1 MSNGL
6 TTVTVRI
13 GGEDYSIRTEATPDH
28 ARECAALVDG
38 ALNDIRGRGSLLEA
52 HKAGILAALSI
63 ADLLLQE
70 RGALNAERTES
81 ARRADSLAADVE
93 SALSARDLASR
104 S

>member
-1 MSNGL
+1 MREGL
-6 TTVTVRI
+6 TTVSVRI
-13 GGEDYSIRTEATPDH
+13 GGEEYSIRTEATPEH
-28 ARECAALVDG
+28 ARECAALVDT
-38 ALNDIRGRGSLLEA
+38 ALTDIRARGPMIEA

-70 RGALNAERTES
+70 RHALQSERSES

-93 SALSARDLASR
+93 SALARDLASQ